1 MGSSNLFLSL
11 ILSSCLLLLAPVASD
26 LTHACPLPSLVSFMQ
41 ATEENYMQLIVWVA
55 GIVQTAL
62 YLDFFYNYINAKQKG
77 IDAPIE
83 LPA

>member
-1 MGSSNLFLSL
+1 VVAEAEGL
-11 ILSSCLLLLAPVASD
+11 INGGAD
-26 LTHACPLPSLVSFMQ
+26 RLPPPGV
-41 ATEENYMQLIVWVA
+41 VA

-62 YLDFFYNYINAKQKG
+62 YLDFFYNYINAKRQN

>member
-1 MGSSNLFLSL
+1 M
-11 ILSSCLLLLAPVASD
+11 
-26 LTHACPLPSLVSFMQ
+26 
-41 ATEENYMQLIVWVA
+41 TEDNYMQLIVWVA

-77 IDAPIE
+77 IDAPME

>member
-1 MGSSNLFLSL
+1 MATLGNGQRGRWQRPSA
-11 ILSSCLLLLAPVASD
+11 LALRRLDPRAS
-26 LTHACPLPSLVSFMQ
+26 PGPPR
-41 ATEENYMQLIVWVA
+41 A

-62 YLDFFYNYINAKQKG
+62 YLDFFYNYINAKRQN

>member
-1 MGSSNLFLSL
+1 MPCRVPSPLNRVQYRLVIKRLGHSRRRF
-11 ILSSCLLLLAPVASD
+11 
-26 LTHACPLPSLVSFMQ
+26 THGRHDSPCAGY
-41 ATEENYMQLIVWVA
+41 ATEDNYMQLIVWVA

>member
-1 MGSSNLFLSL
+1 MPYPAIYAHPNPNPTLN
-11 ILSSCLLLLAPVASD
+11 
-26 LTHACPLPSLVSFMQ
+26 PSLAQ
-41 ATEENYMQLIVWVA
+41 
-55 GIVQTAL
+55 L

>member
-1 MGSSNLFLSL
+1 MPST
-11 ILSSCLLLLAPVASD
+11 
-26 LTHACPLPSLVSFMQ
+26 LTRSHGTIFPFTRTPTRTLTLNPSRAQ
-41 ATEENYMQLIVWVA
+41 
-55 GIVQTAL
+55 L